1 MIDEQDLDN
10 WRGDVDDLLFLLQE
24 EIKKLDERVAL
35 LEKKHELK
43 SC

>member
-10 WRGDVDDLLFLLQE
+10 WRGDVDDSLYLLQE
-24 EIKKLDERVAL
+24 EIKNLETRITL
-35 LEKKHELK
+35 LEKKYELK